1 MTTTQLRGLPFYGV
15 TGKRCKRRVNKC
27 GEAFAL
33 KDEIKVPHLCHFVV
47 SNKRG
52 LRFNTFTKCCGSMF
66 DRQTSEY
73 SLNLSSV
80 EERLASNN
88 GSPVS
93 KGI

>member
-1 MTTTQLRGLPFYGV
+1 MTITQLRGLPFYGV
-15 TGKRCKRRVNKC
+15 TGKRCERRVDEW

-33 KDEIKVPHLCHFVV
+33 KDEIKAPHFCHFVV
-47 SNKRG
+47 SKKRG
-52 LRFNTFTKCCGSMF
+52 LRFNTFTKCCGSIF

-93 KGI
+93 NGI